1 MSPSSR
7 RKRAFTL
14 IELLV
19 VIAIIAIL
27 IGLLLPAVQKVREA
41 AARVKCTNNIKQVA
55 LACHAYADSTGGLPP
70 ACIMPEYD
78 ENPYR
83 NDANFTIGPNWAVL
97 ILPFIEQ
104 GNLYNQYAASINLH
118 LAGKSID
125 ANWKGIRANV
135 VPAYLCPSD
144 PFNQAEYISHP
155 SGSIGAVSN
164 WKRGNYGAN
173 VGPSHQLNLHQNQA
187 APVNGPWGYVGRGP
201 FTMVVGTYSRRGLG
215 IQGIP
220 DGSSNTILINE
231 LRAALVQTDPR
242 GVWAFGLA
250 ASSLTVGNAMGD
262 CTNPN
267 DLWVQSDDVR
277 DATADGP
284 HSMGA
289 CVGCNNNQGQARSL
303 HTGGVNAAMADGS
316 VRFIK
321 NEISQQA
328 WWIIQGSHDGQVNT
342 YN

>member
-1 MSPSSR
+1 MTLPSPR
-7 RKRAFTL
+7 RGFTL

-41 AARVKCTNNIKQVA
+41 AARAKCSNNIKQIA
-55 LACHAYADSTGGLPP
+55 LACHTYADSTGGLPP
-70 ACIMPEYD
+70 ACIMPTYD
-78 ENPYR
+78 EAPYS
-83 NDANFTIGPNWAVL
+83 NNIGPNWAIL
-97 ILPFIEQ
+97 ILPFVEQ
-104 GNLYNQYAASINLH
+104 GNLYNQFATSINMH
-118 LAGKSID
+118 LAGPTTD
-125 ANWKGIRANV
+125 AGWKGIRAYS
-135 VPAYLCPSD
+135 VPSYLCPTDSYNQSD
-144 PFNQAEYISHP
+144 YTSHP
-155 SGSIGAVSN
+155 NGSIANVPN

-187 APVNGPWGYVGRGP
+187 APVNGPWNYCGRGP
-201 FTMVVGTYSRRGLG
+201 FTMIVGTYRRVGLG

-231 LRAALVQTDPR
+231 LRAAPTPTDPR

-262 CTNPN
+262 CTTPN
-267 DLWVQSDDVR
+267 DLAPLSDDVR

-289 CVGCNNNQGQARSL
+289 CTGCNNNQGQARSL
-303 HTGGVNAAMADGS
+303 HPGGVNAAMVDGS
-316 VRFIK
+316 VRFIR
-321 NEISQQA
+321 NGISQQA
-328 WWIIQGSHDGQVNT
+328 WWIIQGSHDGQANID
-342 YN
+342 